1 MERLSGPQAP
11 QGIGGGLG
19 IDEKLG
25 DVATHILFALIAQ
38 RVELGLVGV
47 ENRAVRR
54 SPLKADGRVLEAI
67 LALHLLHSALRVVD
81 QAEAHPGELEQHAL
95 SAAPL
100 DPGGWGLRRLAPD
113 RRDTPTPLPHA
124 AHHPAAGRPRRL
136 QLAEVAQR
144 GLQLGGGASGNFRRG
159 AGGQEMK
166 SIACVGLPDTDLAPL
181 QGDGRPAQYLL
192 PPLLQSARERGSH
205 GVAGP
210 RAPPRCEKVAPA
222 DTRSIAS

>member
-1 MERLSGPQAP
+1 AHAGLDVMERLSGPQAP

-38 RVELGLVGV
+38 PVELGLVGV

-54 SPLKADGRVLEAI
+54 SPLKGDGRVLEAI
-67 LALHLLHSALRVVD
+67 LALHLLH
-81 QAEAHPGELEQHAL
+81 P
-95 SAAPL
+95 
-100 DPGGWGLRRLAPD
+100 
-113 RRDTPTPLPHA
+113 
-124 AHHPAAGRPRRL
+124 
-136 QLAEVAQR
+136 
-144 GLQLGGGASGNFRRG
+144 
-159 AGGQEMK
+159 
-166 SIACVGLPDTDLAPL
+166 PL
-181 QGDGRPAQYLL
+181 QGDGRPAQYIL

-222 DTRSIAS
+222 DTRSIASWLCSTSGWKNCVSSVLLSPRAAGV